1 MYLGMMKESN
11 KKLFL
16 ELAYK
21 LACVDEDY
29 SKAEQEMMKAY
40 CTEMQVSMDICDTN
54 CDVEEILKQMKEECN
69 GLEKKIIVFET
80 IGLAMADSVY
90 DKREKAFIDKVLKL
104 FEVEKEYGEDCEE
117 VLGEYFALQNRI
129 NQLVLDN

>member
-16 ELAYK
+16 ELAYN

-40 CTEMQVSMDICDTN
+40 CAEMQVSMDICDTN
-54 CDVEEILKQMKEECN
+54 CDVEEVLKQMKEECSDV
-69 GLEKKIIVFET
+69 EKKIIVFET
-80 IGLAMADSVY
+80 IGLSMAD
-90 DKREKAFIDKVLKL
+90 
-104 FEVEKEYGEDCEE
+104 
-117 VLGEYFALQNRI
+117 
-129 NQLVLDN
+129 